1 MRVRTNII
9 LAEDILAKIDALAG
23 EKQKRSI
30 IIETALR
37 EYIAREE
44 SKAPIN
50 SGIEV
55 IGQEN
60 GAKKKKI
67 GLNIKA

>member
-9 LAEDILAKIDALAG
+9 ISEDVLAKIDILAG
-23 EKQKRSI
+23 EKQKRAAV
-30 IIETALR
+30 IETALL

-50 SGIEV
+50 QKVEV
-55 IGQEN
+55 
-60 GAKKKKI
+60 ADKKTGSKVR
-67 GLNIKA
+67 

>member
-9 LAEDILAKIDALAG
+9 LAEDILAKIDAIAG

-30 IIETALR
+30 TIETALR

-44 SKAPIN
+44 SKAPTN
-50 SGIEV
+50 PDIETTNKTV
-55 IGQEN
+55 VSRT
-60 GAKKKKI
+60 K
-67 GLNIKA
+67 

>member
-9 LAEDILAKIDALAG
+9 LPEDLLAKIDVIAG
-23 EKQKRSI
+23 EKQRRSI

-44 SKAPIN
+44 SKASVN
-50 SGIEV
+50 ADLETKDKK
-55 IGQEN
+55 N
-60 GAKKKKI
+60 GARTK
-67 GLNIKA
+67 